1 MGRFLTILKIEMK
14 RALKSLPYFLAG
26 AVVLAVLAGTIAFS
40 ANRMLYGEQSV
51 GSIQVG
57 VAVPEEDRGAKW
69 IMSMVSSLESVSS
82 LCEFVY
88 LDEEEGRRQME
99 RGEIYAL
106 MLIPDQLL
114 EGIMNGTNEPVTIVF
129 PEQAGLEASIFRE
142 LTDAGTEILKTAQAA
157 VYSTDELLGDMG
169 RTSQIPQAESD
180 LNQMY
185 LKYALSRSVYF
196 KTEQVSASGDVTTE
210 VFYGISCAVLAVL
223 LLGIP
228 AAGFLRPF
236 SPVMEKKLYLSGFSR
251 PMRLWARTAVLAFLF
266 ALATAVPFFICLGKG
281 FFQSGLASVPVW
293 LLVCV
298 CASGWVILI
307 YEAGR
312 STLAG
317 VSILFLSTIVMMFMA
332 GGLIPSVFLPE
343 AAAGAGKFTPV
354 FFLMEAVK
362 WMVSEDM
369 SGGAGQLAAWAP
381 IFRLLVLEGAA
392 FCLAVAVRR
401 DYE

>member
-1 MGRFLTILKIEMK
+1 MGTFLTILKIEIK
-14 RALKSLPYFLAG
+14 RALKSIPYFLAG

-40 ANRMLYGEQSV
+40 ANRVLYGDKSV

-57 VAVPEEDRGAKW
+57 VTVPEEDRGAKW

-88 LDEEEGRRQME
+88 VDEEEGRRQME
-99 RGEIYAL
+99 NGEIYAL

-157 VYSTDELLGDMG
+157 IYGTDELLKDMG
-169 RTSQIPQAESD
+169 RTSRIPQAESE
-180 LNQMY
+180 LNRLY
-185 LKYALSRSVYF
+185 LKYALSRSAYF
-196 KTEQVSASGDVTTE
+196 RTERVSASGDVTTE

-236 SPVMEKKLYLSGFSR
+236 SPVMEKKLYLFGFSR
-251 PMRLWARTAVLAFLF
+251 PMRLWARTVVLAFLF
-266 ALATAVPFFICLGKG
+266 ALATALPFFICLSEG
-281 FFQSGLASVPVW
+281 FFQSDLYSIPAW
-293 LLVCV
+293 LLICI
-298 CASGWVILI
+298 CASSWVILI

-312 STLAG
+312 NTLAG
-317 VSILFLSTIVMMFMA
+317 ISILFLSTIIMMFMA
-332 GGLIPSVFLPE
+332 GGLIPSVFLPG
-343 AAAGAGKFTPV
+343 AVAGAGRFTPV

-362 WMVSEDM
+362 WMITEDVSLSE
-369 SGGAGQLAAWAP
+369 GQIVSWFP
-381 IFRLLVLEGAA
+381 MIRLLVMEAA
-392 FCLAVAVRR
+392 VFGLTAARR